1 MDDRTTM
8 QCWQDL
14 ANAVVLQALEDYSAA
29 CGAVRQYGKRRVIH
43 EAHMREIE
51 EFVSSRWYHLLSDT
65 NGEEY
70 LETIRKENGYDL

>member
-29 CGAVRQYGKRRVIH
+29 CGAIRQRGKRRAIH
-43 EAHMREIE
+43 EARMREIE

-65 NGEEY
+65 DGEEV
-70 LETIRKENGYDL
+70 LATIRKENGDDL